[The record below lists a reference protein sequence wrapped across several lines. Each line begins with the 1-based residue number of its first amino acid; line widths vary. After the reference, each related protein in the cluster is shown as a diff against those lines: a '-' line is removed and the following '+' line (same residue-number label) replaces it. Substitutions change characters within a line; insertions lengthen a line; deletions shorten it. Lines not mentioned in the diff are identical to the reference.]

1 MMHKVAW
8 REGWPVRRRLLPR
21 AALPTLSMHKRIQ
34 SCFSQLFFYRRYTR
48 GQNPDFC
55 HFFLIWSKYNRMHS
69 CFFCC
74 NFSSFVVAQEDRVAQ
89 PAAALA
95 LGCEE
100 MESEWRDENE
110 EMERKWRDENEEI
123 KRKWRDENE
132 EMKGKWRENEEMKR
146 KWRENEEMKR
156 KWRENE
162 EMKRKWRENE
172 ETKRK
177 WRENEDIEVLTFYI
191 SLFPLNFLHQ
201 NLSYFVAIYGLLSRM
216 SQKS

>member
-1 MMHKVAW
+1 M
-8 REGWPVRRRLLPR
+8 
-21 AALPTLSMHKRIQ
+21 
-34 SCFSQLFFYRRYTR
+34 
-48 GQNPDFC
+48 
-55 HFFLIWSKYNRMHS
+55 
-69 CFFCC
+69 
-74 NFSSFVVAQEDRVAQ
+74 
-89 PAAALA
+89 
-95 LGCEE
+95 
-100 MESEWRDENE
+100 
-110 EMERKWRDENEEI
+110 
-123 KRKWRDENE
+123 
-132 EMKGKWRENEEMKR
+132 R

-191 SLFPLNFLHQ
+191 SLFSLNFLHQ